1 MNLRVSSLFCCL
13 WPLISPSLSM
23 QPEQGSASSETE
35 PQVVVPI
42 AGTVKE
48 AGQSKKSTSRIQRRS
63 VSRSGDF
70 GVKVEVADYE
80 TSNMGEDLFWAGFVT
95 NEGSERRTLKLRLT
109 AYPSNNGGSY
119 GPEIK
124 SLEETHVLEPGK
136 MASMEIRISP
146 EDYVKWT
153 RREPYFAAEFA
164 VATVPPETGWHQEIR
179 TFLATEQIDVRVTPS
194 TLYQPASEALIEATF
209 TNPLPMPLTNV
220 SGSIYVGGEAILDNG
235 SEKKEFKFEKVSSKG
250 RMKVSA
256 KVRLTEPGEELVVVS
271 FSADQLHHVV
281 GYASLN
287 LIADCNRNGVDDVA
301 DVEKRTSKDCNEN
314 EIPDE
319 CEPDCDKN
327 GIVDNCEWSALTIID
342 CNINEI
348 PDSCD
353 VRSGTSKDVNRDGV
367 PDECEND
374 CNVNFVP
381 DFLDILDG
389 ESKDANQ
396 DGVPDE
402 CASVA
407 NPTSNRR

>member
-1 MNLRVSSLFCCL
+1 MNWLVSTFFCRLFL
-13 WPLISPSLSM
+13 SIYPLLAV
-23 QPEQGSASSETE
+23 QPESNATFAESRAQSSPET
-35 PQVVVPI
+35 
-42 AGTVKE
+42 AKE
-48 AGQSKKSTSRIQRRS
+48 KERTGRAKSPMRRRP
-63 VSRSGDF
+63 VLGSGDS
-70 GVKVEVADYE
+70 GVKVEVADHE
-80 TSNMGEDLFWAGFVT
+80 SVNMGDNLHWAGFVT
-95 NEGSERRTLKLRLT
+95 NEGSEKRAFRMRLA
-109 AYPSNNGGSY
+109 AYPSNNGGSH

-136 MASMEIRISP
+136 MVSMELTIP
-146 EDYVKWT
+146 PADYVKWT
-153 RREPYFAAEFA
+153 GREPFFEAAFG
-164 VATVPPETGWHQEIR
+164 VAEVPQEIGWHHVFR
-179 TFLATEQIDVRVTPS
+179 TCLGTEQIDVKVTPS
-194 TLYQPASEALIEATF
+194 ALYQPASEALIEATF

-220 SGSIYVGGEAILDNG
+220 SGSIYVGAEVILDNG
-235 SEKKEFKFEKVSSKG
+235 SNEKDFKFEKVPSKG

-256 KVRLTEPGEELVVVS
+256 KAQLTETGEELVMVS

-281 GYASLN
+281 GNASLK

-327 GIVDNCEWSALTIID
+327 GIVDNCEWSALTMID
-342 CNINEI
+342 CNMNEI

-353 VRSGTSKDVNRDGV
+353 VRSRTSKDANRDGV
-367 PDECEND
+367 PDECEKD
-374 CNVNFVP
+374 CNENFVP

-389 ESKDANQ
+389 QSKDANQ

-407 NPTSNRR
+407 NPPSNRR